1 MLDQVQKPTRYTGGE
16 MNTQLKPWDS
26 AKLHFAFCFPDT
38 YEVGMSHLGMKI
50 LYAAMNQQPDML
62 CERAFM
68 PWVDMM
74 DLMKQ
79 ENVPLFTLESRSPLS
94 AFDVVGFTLQYEMS
108 YSNILAMLEL
118 GGIPLLRENRREEDP
133 IVVAGGPCA
142 FNPEPLADF
151 IDAFMVGDGEEQ
163 ILDRSARKG
172 LEGDYPRFGQGVL
185 SHGNPRAVHGDY
197 PRPHHAG
204 NHARL
209 HARLPLLSGGHS
221 VSSGAR
227 AESGA
232 SGGAGA
238 AAGKHDRV

>member
-50 LYAAMNQQPDML
+50 LYAAMNQQSDML

-79 ENVPLFTLESRSPLS
+79 EKVPLFTLESRSPLS

-108 YSNILAMLEL
+108 YYQHSGDAGAWRHSALAGKSP
-118 GGIPLLRENRREEDP
+118 GGTTRLWLR
-133 IVVAGGPCA
+133 AG
-142 FNPEPLADF
+142 
-151 IDAFMVGDGEEQ
+151 
-163 ILDRSARKG
+163 
-172 LEGDYPRFGQGVL
+172 
-185 SHGNPRAVHGDY
+185 
-197 PRPHHAG
+197 
-204 NHARL
+204 HARSIPN
-209 HARLPLLSGGHS
+209 RWRILLTRSWS
-221 VSSGAR
+221 ATAKSRFSTSTASSCRGAKRAR
-227 AESGA
+227 AA
-232 SGGAGA
+232 
-238 AAGKHDRV
+238 

>member
-79 ENVPLFTLESRSPLS
+79 EKVPLFTLESRSPLS

-108 YSNILAMLEL
+108 YSNILAML
-118 GGIPLLRENRREEDP
+118 
-133 IVVAGGPCA
+133 
-142 FNPEPLADF
+142 
-151 IDAFMVGDGEEQ
+151 
-163 ILDRSARKG
+163 
-172 LEGDYPRFGQGVL
+172 
-185 SHGNPRAVHGDY
+185 
-197 PRPHHAG
+197 
-204 NHARL
+204 
-209 HARLPLLSGGHS
+209 
-221 VSSGAR
+221 
-227 AESGA
+227 
-232 SGGAGA
+232 
-238 AAGKHDRV
+238 

>member
-62 CERAFM
+62 CERTFM

-79 ENVPLFTLESRSPLS
+79 EKVPLFTLESRSPLS

-118 GGIPLLRENRREEDP
+118 GGIPLLREIAGRKTRLSSRAGRARSIPNRWR
-133 IVVAGGPCA
+133 
-142 FNPEPLADF
+142 
-151 IDAFMVGDGEEQ
+151 
-163 ILDRSARKG
+163 ILLMRSWSATAKSR
-172 LEGDYPRFGQGVL
+172 
-185 SHGNPRAVHGDY
+185 
-197 PRPHHAG
+197 
-204 NHARL
+204 
-209 HARLPLLSGGHS
+209 
-221 VSSGAR
+221 SSTSTASSCRGAKRAR
-227 AESGA
+227 AA
-232 SGGAGA
+232 
-238 AAGKHDRV
+238 

>member
-1 MLDQVQKPTRYTGGE
+1 MQPEINQEAIARMLDQVQKPTRYTGGE
-16 MNTQLKPWDS
+16 MNDAAQGRGTARSCILRS
-26 AKLHFAFCFPDT
+26 VFRST

-118 GGIPLLRENRREEDP
+118 GGIPLLREDRREEDP

-163 ILDRSARKG
+163 ILDLNRVIMQAARRG
-172 LEGDYPRFGQGVL
+172 
-185 SHGNPRAVHGDY
+185 SRA
-197 PRPHHAG
+197 A
-204 NHARL
+204 
-209 HARLPLLSGGHS
+209 
-221 VSSGAR
+221 
-227 AESGA
+227 
-232 SGGAGA
+232 
-238 AAGKHDRV
+238 

>member
-79 ENVPLFTLESRSPLS
+79 EKVPLFTLESRSPLS

-133 IVVAGGPCA
+133 IVVAAGRARSIP
-142 FNPEPLADF
+142 NRWR
-151 IDAFMVGDGEEQ
+151 
-163 ILDRSARKG
+163 ILLTRSWSATAKS
-172 LEGDYPRFGQGVL
+172 RF
-185 SHGNPRAVHGDY
+185 STSTA
-197 PRPHHAG
+197 
-204 NHARL
+204 
-209 HARLPLLSGGHS
+209 
-221 VSSGAR
+221 SSCRGAKRAR
-227 AESGA
+227 AA
-232 SGGAGA
+232 
-238 AAGKHDRV
+238 